1 MKTIVLGVGEH
12 ATTNRPGEQLK
23 TYALGSCVAVIFLD
37 IDNRSIGMAHIAL
50 PNSEVNP
57 ERALKYPGYFADT
70 AIPVLLKEMMRLGYV
85 ESGRKMKVKLVGGAS
100 MLDDD
105 KLFQIGERNISA
117 IRQGLSACGLSVA
130 AHDLGG
136 KISRNVTVE
145 ADTGAVII
153 ASRGVGTWKI

>member
-1 MKTIVLGVGEH
+1 MKTIILGVGEH
-12 ATTNRPGEQLK
+12 GTSNMPGYQLK

-50 PNSEVNP
+50 PNSEINP
-57 ERALKYPGYFADT
+57 ERALKYPAYFADT
-70 AIPVLLKEMMRLGYV
+70 GIPVLLKEMIKLGYA

-105 KLFQIGERNISA
+105 RLFQIGERNISA
-117 IRQGLSACGLSVA
+117 IRQALSACGLSVA
-130 AHDLGG
+130 AQDLGG

-153 ASRGVGTWKI
+153 ASRGIGTWKI